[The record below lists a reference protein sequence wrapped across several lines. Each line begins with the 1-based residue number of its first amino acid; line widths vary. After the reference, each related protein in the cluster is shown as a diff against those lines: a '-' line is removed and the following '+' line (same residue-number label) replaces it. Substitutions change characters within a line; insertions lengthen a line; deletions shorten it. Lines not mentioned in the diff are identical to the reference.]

1 MLRFFISRHFCCYRR
16 CGACAPHCHTWQAL
30 VLVLLMAGI
39 GTQHA
44 HADDDRQARIK
55 AAVVFYIAK
64 FIDWSSLPNVA
75 APSSRELCLYK
86 SGALHPALESTF
98 AGKVVQGA
106 PFSVRKIDSLATS
119 AVESCSVI
127 FIARENHEGIRD
139 DLKRLATRPLL
150 TVCENDSLEWGACMM
165 QIFPEANKARIAV
178 DQSLA
183 TSSRLRISS
192 ELLGLAV
199 VRPPGAVEV
208 GK

>member
-1 MLRFFISRHFCCYRR
+1 M
-16 CGACAPHCHTWQAL
+16 
-30 VLVLLMAGI
+30 
-39 GTQHA
+39 HA
-44 HADDDRQARIK
+44 EDDRQARIK

-64 FIDWSSLPNVA
+64 FVDWSSLPNTEVPA
-75 APSSRELCLYK
+75 NRELCLFK
-86 SGALHPALESTF
+86 EGALHPALEATF

-106 PFSVRKIDSLATS
+106 PFSVRKIDSLAAS
-119 AVESCSVI
+119 AVDSCSVI
-127 FIARENHEGIRD
+127 FVSRENHDGIKD
-139 DLKRLATRPLL
+139 ELKKLATRPLL

-165 QIFPEANKARIAV
+165 QIFPEANKARIAF